1 MKIFKYEIKDISA
14 GIHIDDIQYLLYTQM
29 VEKFT
34 ETVLDLKVHTINNKC
49 FYFISDMDDQIE
61 MINIFDEFNS
71 DKSYKEVF
79 GDYETSY
86 EDVTNDV
93 LNNIDEYDS
102 IENFNDRNNILLAY
116 YRIYTPDVILD
127 KIIDKGVESLSKH
140 DKIILDE
147 SVKYK

>member
-29 VEKFT
+29 VETFT
-34 ETVLDLKVHTINNKC
+34 ETVLNLKIHTINDNC
-49 FYFISDMDDQIE
+49 FYFISDMEDQTK

-71 DKSYKEVF
+71 DVSYREVF

-86 EDVTNDV
+86 EDVTNVV
-93 LNNIDEYDS
+93 LSNIDDYDS
-102 IENFNDRNNILLAY
+102 IENFNDRNNILLTY

-127 KIIDKGVESLSKH
+127 KIIDKGVNSLSKH

-147 SVKYK
+147 SVRYK